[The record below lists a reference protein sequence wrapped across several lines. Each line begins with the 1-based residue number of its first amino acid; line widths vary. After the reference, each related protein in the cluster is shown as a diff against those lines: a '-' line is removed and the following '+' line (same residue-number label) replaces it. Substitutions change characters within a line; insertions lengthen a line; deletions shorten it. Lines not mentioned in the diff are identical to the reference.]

1 MNKKDNY
8 RWFVLGVGVLAQA
21 TFAMGFAGI
30 PITGILM
37 RDAYNFSLYELGFV
51 LGAMG
56 LGVAASEIIWG
67 ILTDKLGDKT
77 VLTLGLWSSAG
88 VFVVIAVSL
97 TPEASYD
104 GVKYLHLAGTLAI
117 AGIFGGSINSSSGRT
132 IMSWF
137 DDSERGFA
145 MSIRQTAIP
154 VGGAIGTGLFPWLA
168 YTYGFEVTFIVL
180 ATIGFIVG
188 LVVVFFI
195 NSKHTELK
203 YTDKSTLSVSSPLK
217 SFEVWKIVMS
227 AGFLTV
233 PQMAVLTFGGVY
245 MRDVLNID
253 LASISIILIGVQI
266 GGGILRIWSG
276 YYTDRKKNRIPLL
289 KYFAILG
296 GITSLVLCL
305 MVSNTYMGVVFLVLT
320 GLFGHAWHGIA
331 YTEAAVRAGVN
342 RAGTA
347 LGMVGTTVFIS
358 SFLTPILVSRVA
370 YVYGWRA
377 VWATVAILTFSALLC
392 FILFPRNKE
401 PLASIGEVD
410 ES

>member
-37 RDAYNFSLYELGFV
+37 QDAYNFSLYELGFV
-51 LGAMG
+51 LGAIG
-56 LGVAASEIIWG
+56 LGVSVSEIIWG

-77 VLTLGLWSSAG
+77 VLILGLWSSAV
-88 VFVVIAVSL
+88 VFFLIAISL
-97 TPEASYD
+97 TPEVSCGSVNYIHLTGA
-104 GVKYLHLAGTLAI
+104 LALAGA
-117 AGIFGGSINSSSGRT
+117 FGGSINSSSGRT

-154 VGGAIGTGLFPWLA
+154 VGGAIGTGLLPWLA

-180 ATIGFIVG
+180 AATGFITG
-188 LVVVFFI
+188 LVVVIFI
-195 NSKHTELK
+195 SAKHIESNFTA
-203 YTDKSTLSVSSPLK
+203 KSTLSVSSPLK
-217 SFEVWKIVMS
+217 SFEVWRIVIS

-276 YYTDRKKNRIPLL
+276 YCTDRKKNSIQLL
-289 KYFAILG
+289 KSFAILG

-331 YTEAAVRAGVN
+331 YTEAAVRAGIN

-358 SFLTPILVSRVA
+358 SFLTPILVSRIA
-370 YVYGWRA
+370 HGYGWKA

-392 FILFPRNKE
+392 FISFPKNKG
-401 PLASIGEVD
+401 PSAPIGEVD